1 MTTQYNINADTRGV
15 NGFGLPFCD
24 TVYSAKLAATTNT
37 TLIVPGTLSLGMAPA
52 SQTNRFVAVF
62 SYDPSASVF
71 VAVNGTAAIPA
82 GAGFAATTSELN
94 PTAKKVKAG
103 DTLNF
108 FSSGTPNVTVAFYS
122 VQEG

>member
-52 SQTNRFVAVF
+52 SQTN
-62 SYDPSASVF
+62 S
-71 VAVNGTAAIPA
+71 I
-82 GAGFAATTSELN
+82 L
-94 PTAKKVKAG
+94 
-103 DTLNF
+103 L
-108 FSSGTPNVTVAFYS
+108 
-122 VQEG
+122 